1 MDKTCI
7 CCGRKFKIIRGLA
20 KDYAYKDKDGYYCSY
35 SCKIG
40 KPQLDTQE
48 TNKEIKKDH
57 EEAM

>member
-1 MDKTCI
+1 MTRTCA
-7 CCGRKFKIIRGLA
+7 CCGRQFKIIRGLA

-40 KPQLDTQE
+40 KPQLDNQE